1 MKVLTRIAL
10 IMLAALLAG
19 CADLKVNLQYA
30 PDAKIESLPA
40 STAGGVPVTV
50 FRFADARGGEGD
62 KGDVYRVGGVYNGYG
77 MRLAKIMSPTPW
89 PEALVRDLGAGL
101 TERGVKTV
109 LVDDRIYEKGAA
121 VTTPLVLTGEIHNFS
136 TENRWAGYL
145 AHVSGIVRLY
155 DQSGALLSERSI
167 SARLRPTDEEY
178 QTSAGQQ
185 LLERMLNRAV
195 AEFIRQVVT
204 DPELTQRFVVGR

>member
-1 MKVLTRIAL
+1 MKVVRSRFAL
-10 IMLAALLAG
+10 VALAALLAG

-30 PDAKIESLPA
+30 PETKIESL
-40 STAGGVPVTV
+40 TTGIPVTV

-62 KGDVYRVGGVYNGYG
+62 AGDVYRVGGVYNGYG
-77 MRLAKIMSPTPW
+77 MRLAKILSPSPW
-89 PEALVRDLGAGL
+89 PEALVRDLGTAF

-109 LVDDRIYEKGAA
+109 LVRDRVYEKGGE
-121 VTTPLVLTGEIHNFS
+121 VTTPLVLAGEIRNFS

-155 DQSGALLSERSI
+155 DQSGALLSEKSV
-167 SARLRPTDEEY
+167 SARLRPTDEEF
-178 QTSAGQQ
+178 TTVTGQQ

-195 AEFIRQVVT
+195 AEFVHQVVT
-204 DPELTQRFVVGR
+204 DPELTQRLVVAR